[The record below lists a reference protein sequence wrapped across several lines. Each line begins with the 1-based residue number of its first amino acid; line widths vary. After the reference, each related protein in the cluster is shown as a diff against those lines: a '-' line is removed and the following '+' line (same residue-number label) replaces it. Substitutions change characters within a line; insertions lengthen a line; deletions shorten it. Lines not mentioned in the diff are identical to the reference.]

1 MTSQLKHKLK
11 HWILLFWTALLAV
24 VMLGGPAIAFSPP
37 VVPWGANPWEVV
49 PIPQSFQKIRGVW
62 LTTNDI
68 NTLRDSSRV
77 QSAMAELSQ
86 LNFNTV
92 YPVVWNSGYALYPSV
107 IAQQAGIPYIHRGA
121 AGHSG

>member
-1 MTSQLKHKLK
+1 
-11 HWILLFWTALLAV
+11 
-24 VMLGGPAIAFSPP
+24 MLGGPAIAFSPL
-37 VVPWGANPWEVV
+37 VVPWGVNPWEEAE
-49 PIPQSFQKIRGVW
+49 PMPQSFQKIRGVW

-68 NTLRDSSRV
+68 NILRDSSRV

-107 IAQQAGIPYIHRGA
+107 IAQRAGIPYSHQGA
-121 AGHSG
+121 AGQDILAERN